1 MFSISSYD
9 SSQKSENVLNKIP
22 EKIDLLLLD
31 GGEFSTYS
39 EWLKLKDRSTII
51 MLDDTTATKCKK
63 INDELKSSENY
74 TLIFETSEN
83 NGFSVFEKIND

>member
-1 MFSISSYD
+1 
-9 SSQKSENVLNKIP
+9 
-22 EKIDLLLLD
+22 
-31 GGEFSTYS
+31 
-39 EWLKLKDRSTII
+39 
-51 MLDDTTATKCKK
+51 MLDDTTVTKCKK